1 MRLYPYIFRLPWPT
15 FEGDCPLRKEPT
27 IDAELESLTQEMELL
42 AEMTKK
48 CIEENSRNV
57 QDQDEFAAKYNRL
70 VEWYE
75 ATKTKAKDLQT
86 QRSLR
91 QNKAEKIGA
100 FMFTLHEMETA
111 AQKFAP
117 KLWMTTVSQ
126 ATVYSDGRI
135 AFRFIS
141 GMEITA

>member
-1 MRLYPYIFRLPWPT
+1 
-15 FEGDCPLRKEPT
+15 
-27 IDAELESLTQEMELL
+27 MELL

-48 CIEENSRNV
+48 CIEENSRNA

-70 VEWYE
+70 VERYE
-75 ATKTKAKDLQT
+75 STKARAGELQD
-86 QRSLR
+86 QRSVR
-91 QNKAEKIGA
+91 QSKADEIGA

-111 AQKFAP
+111 AQKFDP

-141 GMEITA
+141 GMEVTV